1 MAKFGIKAIVNDL
14 EIASARAKF
23 TAMIPDINNSWHRSA
38 ASVMK
43 IDIKQKISNGSS
55 PVKYQRFQKY
65 SDSYKA
71 VIRGD
76 LSFRTTKTK
85 PRRIYPTNP
94 LDRRK
99 FSRKSVTPVNLRLS
113 GDLVKSLR
121 SYKTRTGFYLRFQ
134 NDKFILHQYGAYLEE
149 GRILPRRALLPDIGE
164 QFKDDIMDK
173 ANRSLKQVADAYIN
187 KIL

>member
-1 MAKFGIKAIVNDL
+1 MDKFVLKSIVNDL
-14 EIASARAKF
+14 EIASLRAKF
-23 TAMIPDINNSWHRSA
+23 TEMIPAINTTWHRSA

-43 IDIKQKISNGSS
+43 NDIRNKISNGSS

-99 FSRKSVTPVNLRLS
+99 FARKSVSPVNLRLS
-113 GDLVKSLR
+113 GSLVKSLR
-121 SYKTRTGFYLRFQ
+121 SFKTTTGFYLRFLD
-134 NDKFILHQYGAYLEE
+134 DKFIFHQYGEYLEE
-149 GRILPRRALLPDIGE
+149 GRILPRRAMLPDIGE

-173 ANRSLKQVADAYIN
+173 ATRSLRQVADTYIN
-187 KIL
+187 KIM